1 MKSLARI
8 VSPALLCI
16 ASLASVGCQSQ
27 RRFDSP
33 EAAVSALSRATET
46 RDKSELR
53 RIFGPRTAEL
63 RSEDEDQDTLDFASF
78 QRALAEG
85 HEIQSVSEDRAVLL
99 LGEMRWPFAVPLVIR
114 SDSQWLFDTDAGIEE
129 LENRRIGRNELRT
142 IAACRTLVDAQR
154 LYRSV
159 DRNGDGISEYAQRLM
174 STPGAKDGL
183 YWPSY
188 GGVDPSPIGPV
199 FARAALRTDDEGQ
212 RLPFNGYRFRLLH
225 RQGQHA
231 QGGAMEYI
239 VDGRMLNGWAVV
251 AWPDQWDR
259 TGVMSFIV
267 SHAGV
272 VYEADLGPETDS
284 AAVAMSAFDP
294 DPAAWKAV
302 SP

>member
-1 MKSLARI
+1 MQPPFCCLSR
-8 VSPALLCI
+8 VSHRSA
-16 ASLASVGCQSQ
+16 ASRSAASIRPKPRSQ
-27 RRFDSP
+27 RST
-33 EAAVSALSRATET
+33 RATET

-63 RSEDEDQDTLDFASF
+63 RSEDENQDKLDFASF

-85 HEIQSVSEDRAVLL
+85 REIETVSEDQAILL
-99 LGEMRWPFAVPLVIR
+99 MGEVRWPFAVPLVRR
-114 SDSQWLFDTDAGIEE
+114 SDSKWLFDTDAGIEE

-154 LYRSV
+154 VYRSV

-199 FARAALRTDDEGQ
+199 FAQAAVRTDDAGN
-212 RLPFNGYRFRLLH
+212 RVPFNGYRFRLLN

-231 QGGAMEYI
+231 QGGTMEYV

-251 AWPDQWDR
+251 AWPDVWDG
-259 TGVMSFIV
+259 TGVMTFIV

-272 VYEADLGPETDS
+272 VYEADLGPETES
-284 AAVAMSAFDP
+284 AAADINAFDP
-294 DPAAWKAV
+294 DPTLWKAV
-302 SP
+302 TP